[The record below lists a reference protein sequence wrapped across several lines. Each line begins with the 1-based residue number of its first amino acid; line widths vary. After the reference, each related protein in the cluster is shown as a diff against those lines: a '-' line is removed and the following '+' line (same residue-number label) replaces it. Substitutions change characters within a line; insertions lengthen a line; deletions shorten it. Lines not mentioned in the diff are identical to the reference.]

1 LIIVLKSYENQ
12 HRKITECSLFCHSF
26 TLLLG
31 HAINAKEKMNNK
43 WIKLGSVLALGAALA
58 IPLVASAV
66 HVQAISI
73 EDMLVYAMQDEVT
86 AKAEYEALIE
96 EYGSVRPFTNIL
108 RAELRHMDLLSPLL
122 EAYGVDIGDFV
133 ATTNV
138 PASLDEAYQIG
149 VDAETK
155 NIALY
160 QTYLASELPEDVA
173 TVFNR
178 LATTSTRHLE
188 AFQRQLDNEDKSY
201 QHGPKERSIQR
212 GNFRNVQ
219 SDDCIND

>member
-1 LIIVLKSYENQ
+1 
-12 HRKITECSLFCHSF
+12 
-26 TLLLG
+26 
-31 HAINAKEKMNNK
+31 MNNK
-43 WIKLGSVLALGAALA
+43 WIKLGSVLALGAALTM
-58 IPLVASAV
+58 PLVASAV
-66 HVQAISI
+66 HVQAISV
-73 EDMLVYAMQDEVT
+73 EDMLVYAMQDEVA

-108 RAELRHMDLLSPLL
+108 RAELRHIDALTPLL

-133 ATTNV
+133 PSTNV

-173 TVFNR
+173 AVFNR
-178 LATTSTRHLE
+178 LATASTHHLE
-188 AFQRQLDNEDKSY
+188 AFQRQLDNEGTGN
-201 QHGPKERSIQR
+201 QRGPQGRGVQRGAQGQSAQR
-212 GNFRNVQ
+212 GNFQNTQ
-219 SDDCIND
+219 AEDCIND